1 MNRTLLEPEYF
12 IYVSSS
18 RKKGGPQYEAFIKML
33 KADEE
38 EFMDFLEKITSLED
52 IIRPPDPRPPHA

>member
-12 IYVSSS
+12 IYVRSGS
-18 RKKGGPQYEAFIKML
+18 KKGDPHYEAFIKML

-38 EFMDFLEKITSLED
+38 EFMDFLEKITMRED
-52 IIRPPDPRPPHA
+52 YQV

>member
-12 IYVSSS
+12 IYISSS
-18 RKKGGPQYEAFIKML
+18 RKQGDPQYEAFIKML

-38 EFMDFLEKITSLED
+38 EFMDFLEKITMRED
-52 IIRPPDPRPPHA
+52 YQV